1 MDLSPIFFQSPI
13 VLQGLFYALL
23 TYVSQSTK
31 EKSCLKD
38 FHVLCCLW
46 MSLTVR
52 LPIISGAF
60 TLYYICQKDPKLHI
74 SKQFCSR
81 VNLTATI
88 AELRPLALIHCSS
101 MLEQNIN
108 RFYTRILAAGY
119 C

>member
-1 MDLSPIFFQSPI
+1 MSPNQQKKILVLKIFMF
-13 VLQGLFYALL
+13 
-23 TYVSQSTK
+23 YVS
-31 EKSCLKD
+31 
-38 FHVLCCLW
+38 FGCLW

-52 LPIISGAF
+52 LPISSGAP
-60 TLYYICQKDPKLHI
+60 TPYYICQKDPKLHI

-119 C
+119 CEDVGQPTKE